1 MYQELVHL
9 FEKLGIRFF
18 GRVLQPLKELVEKSK
33 LPIIYEKYVGKL
45 FFYCFLSFDIFLVYF
60 LYLFLIFWRFNF
72 VISIV
77 SSIILTITLTS
88 SIATI
93 FYLYP
98 FYKYKNQLES
108 IEKNMPLGISYM
120 SIISKSGV
128 PPERMFKY
136 LAEEKEFGEFSKECE
151 RVYKHIYLVGK
162 DIISSV
168 RVVAS
173 RTPSEKFKN
182 FLLGFLS
189 TILSGGNINLYL
201 NEESKKGIN
210 VYKERQRRYTSMMGF
225 LSDIYIVALLI
236 APLVLII
243 IFTAFSLI
251 SPTFF
256 SFEIMFLIKLVS
268 YVFVPLA
275 GLIFLIVLNKVK
287 I

>member
-18 GRVLQPLKELVEKSK
+18 GRVLQPLKELVEKSN

-236 APLVLII
+236 APPIVAAIVE
-243 IFTAFSLI
+243 I
-251 SPTFF
+251 SI
-256 SFEIMFLIKLVS
+256 S
-268 YVFVPLA
+268 
-275 GLIFLIVLNKVK
+275 
-287 I
+287 

>member
-1 MYQELVHL
+1 MYQELIHL

-18 GRVLQPLKELVEKSK
+18 GRVLQPLKELVEKSN

-201 NEESKKGIN
+201 EEESKKGIN

-256 SFEIMFLIKLVS
+256 SFEIMFLIKLVT

>member
-1 MYQELVHL
+1 MYQELIHL

-18 GRVLQPLKELVEKSK
+18 GRVLQPLKELVEKSN

-77 SSIILTITLTS
+77 SSIMLTITLTS

-201 NEESKKGIN
+201 EEESKKGIN

-243 IFTAFSLI
+243 ILTAFSLI

-256 SFEIMFLIKLVS
+256 SFEIMFLIKLVT